1 MKKIIYAA
9 MFFLA
14 ITMMCENA
22 GKAEAKSY
30 KAGNFKYQYK
40 NTKKGFGLPRLRRF
54 LPRESVN
61 LISLLR

>member
-14 ITMMCENA
+14 ITMMCGNA

-30 KAGNFKYQYK
+30 KAGKFKYQYK
-40 NTKKGFGLPRLRRF
+40 NTKKGVWITKITPLF
-54 LPRESVN
+54 
-61 LISLLR
+61 

>member
-14 ITMMCENA
+14 ITMMCGNA
-22 GKAEAKSY
+22 EKAEAKSY
-30 KAGNFKYQYK
+30 KAC
-40 NTKKGFGLPRLRRF
+40 GLLRLHRY